1 MSGWRNHIE
10 RDAFHAAWFSYVEAS
25 QPIEL
30 PSKIPEH
37 HKQNERTNT
46 RKITQ
51 ADGPDE
57 SRQ

>member
-1 MSGWRNHIE
+1 MSGWSNHIE
-10 RDAFHAAWFSYVEAS
+10 RNAYHAAWFSYVGAS

-37 HKQNERTNT
+37 HKQKNERTNT

-51 ADGPDE
+51 ADGSNEPW
-57 SRQ
+57 